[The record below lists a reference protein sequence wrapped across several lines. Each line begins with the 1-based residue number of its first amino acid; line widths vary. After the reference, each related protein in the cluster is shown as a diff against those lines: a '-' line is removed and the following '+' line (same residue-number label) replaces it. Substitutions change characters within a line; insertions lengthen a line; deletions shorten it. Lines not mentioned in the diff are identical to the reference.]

1 MKLNVTPEQFEEL
14 IKRGY
19 NLDVIFLLKLIDD
32 RFDVSPLCDVSMKI
46 GSVYHSLIRKGLI
59 TPDDEKITTLG
70 RDLLDFMNTK
80 SSGRIIKR
88 KPAST
93 DFEEWWK
100 AYPGTDSFEY
110 KGKKFTGTR
119 AIRKGKD
126 ECRLKFDKI
135 ILEGEYTA
143 AQLIAALEYEVLQKK
158 EASVATNSNRMTFM
172 QNSVTYLNQR
182 AFEPYI
188 ELINDGAKVDVA
200 PQKPT
205 GGTDI

>member
-19 NLDVIFLLKLIDD
+19 NLDVIFLLKMIDD
-32 RFDVSPLCDVSMKI
+32 QYDVSPLCEGSMKI
-46 GSVYHSLIRKGLI
+46 ASVYQSLIRKALI
-59 TPDDEKITTLG
+59 TKDDEKLTLVG
-70 RDLLDFMNTK
+70 RDLLEFMDAK
-80 SSGRIIKR
+80 STGRIIKR
-88 KPAST
+88 KPATT

-100 AYPGTDSFEY
+100 TYPGTDSFEY
-110 KGKKFTGTR
+110 KRKKFTGTR

-143 AQLIAALEYEVLQKK
+143 AQLIGALEYELLQKK
-158 EASVATNSNRMTFM
+158 ESSVATNSNRMTFM

-182 AFEPYI
+182 AFEAYI
-188 ELINDGAKVDVA
+188 ELINDGAKIDIA

>member
-1 MKLNVTPEQFEEL
+1 MKLNVTPQQFEEL
-14 IKRGY
+14 IKKGY
-19 NLDVIFLLKLIDD
+19 NLDVIFLLKLIDEQY
-32 RFDVSPLCDVSMKI
+32 DVSPLCEGSMKI
-46 GSVYHSLIRKGLI
+46 ASVYQTLIRKALI
-59 TPDDEKITTLG
+59 TKDDEKITTLG
-70 RDLLDFMNTK
+70 KDLLEFMDAK
-80 SSGRIIKR
+80 STGRLIKR
-88 KPAST
+88 KPATT

-135 ILEGEYTA
+135 LLEGEYTA
-143 AQLIAALEYEVLQKK
+143 VQLIAALNYELLQKK
-158 EASVATNSNRMTFM
+158 ESSVSTNSNRMTFM

-182 AFEPYI
+182 AFEAYI
-188 ELINDGAKVDVA
+188 ELINDGAKVDIA

>member
-19 NLDVIFLLKLIDD
+19 NLDVIFLLKLVDEQY
-32 RFDVSPLCDVSMKI
+32 DVSPLCDGSMKI

-59 TPDDEKITTLG
+59 TADDEKITTLG

-80 SSGRIIKR
+80 SAGRIIRR
-88 KPAST
+88 KPATT

-100 AYPGTDSFEY
+100 AYPGTDEVDY
-110 KGKKFTGTR
+110 KGKKFKGTR
-119 AIRKGKD
+119 SLRLYKD
-126 ECRLKFDKI
+126 DCRLKFDKI

-143 AQLIAALEYEVLQKK
+143 AELIEALKYEVLQKK
-158 EASVATNSNRMTFM
+158 EASIATNSNRLTFM
-172 QNSVTYLNQR
+172 MGSSVYLNQR
-182 AFEPYI
+182 AFNGFVD
-188 ELINDGAKVDVA
+188 LIRDGAKVEIA
-200 PQKPT
+200 PQKPQ

>member
-1 MKLNVTPEQFEEL
+1 MR
-14 IKRGY
+14 IAA
-19 NLDVIFLLKLIDD
+19 
-32 RFDVSPLCDVSMKI
+32 
-46 GSVYHSLIRKGLI
+46 VYQALIRKGLI
-59 TPDDEKITTLG
+59 TENDDKLTTIG
-70 RDLLDFMNTK
+70 KDLLEFLNAK
-80 SSGRIIKR
+80 SGAKIIKR
-88 KPAST
+88 KPATT

-100 AYPGTDSFEY
+100 IYPGTDSFEY

-143 AQLIAALEYEVLQKK
+143 TQLIDALKFEVIQKK
-158 EASVATNSNRMTFM
+158 ESSISTNSNRLTFM

-182 AFEPYI
+182 AFEAYI
-188 ELINDGAKVDVA
+188 ELINDGAKINIA
-200 PQKPT
+200 PQKPQ

>member
-14 IKRGY
+14 IKRSY
-19 NLDVIFLLKLIDD
+19 NLDIVYLLKMIDEQY
-32 RFDVSPLCDVSMKI
+32 DVAPLCKQSMRI
-46 GSVYHSLIRKGLI
+46 SAIYQALIRKGLI
-59 TPDDEKITTLG
+59 TETEDKLTTLG
-70 RDLLDFMNTK
+70 KDLLEFLNAK
-80 SSGRIIKR
+80 NGAKIIKR
-88 KPAST
+88 KPATT

-100 AYPGTDSFEY
+100 IYPGTDSFEH
-110 KGKKFTGTR
+110 KGKKFIGTR

-143 AQLIAALEYEVLQKK
+143 AQLIAALKYEVLQKK
-158 EASVATNSNRMTFM
+158 ESSVQTNSNRMTFM

-182 AFEPYI
+182 AFEAYI
-188 ELINDGAKVDVA
+188 ELINSGEEITESQ
-200 PQKPT
+200 QKPK

>member
-1 MKLNVTPEQFEEL
+1 MKLNITPEKFEEL
-14 IKRGY
+14 IKKSY
-19 NLDVIFLLKLIDD
+19 NLDIIYLLKLIDEQY
-32 RFDVSPLCDVSMKI
+32 DVALLCKDSMRLSAI
-46 GSVYHSLIRKGLI
+46 YQSLIRKGLI
-59 TPDDEKITTLG
+59 TETDEKLTTIG
-70 RDLLDFMNTK
+70 KDLLEFLDAKMTGK
-80 SSGRIIKR
+80 LIKR
-88 KPAST
+88 KPATT

-100 AYPGTDSFEY
+100 NYPGTDSFEY

-143 AQLIAALEYEVLQKK
+143 QQLIAALNYEILQKK
-158 EASVATNSNRMTFM
+158 ESSLQTSSNRMTFM

-182 AFEPYI
+182 AFEAYI
-188 ELINDGAKVDVA
+188 ELINSGEEIKES

>member
-32 RFDVSPLCDVSMKI
+32 QFDVSPLCEGSMKI
-46 GSVYHSLIRKGLI
+46 ASVYQSLIRKALI
-59 TPDDEKITTLG
+59 TKDDEKLTLVG
-70 RDLLDFMNTK
+70 RDLLEFMDAK
-80 SSGRIIKR
+80 STGRIIKR
-88 KPAST
+88 KPATT

-100 AYPGTDSFEY
+100 TYPGTDSFEY
-110 KGKKFTGTR
+110 KRKKFTGTR

-143 AQLIAALEYEVLQKK
+143 AQLIGALEYELLQKK
-158 EASVATNSNRMTFM
+158 ESSVVTNSNRMTFM

-182 AFEPYI
+182 AFEAYI
-188 ELINDGAKVDVA
+188 ELINDGAKIDIA

>member
-19 NLDVIFLLKLIDD
+19 NLDTIFLLKLIDEQY
-32 RFDVSPLCDVSMKI
+32 DVSFLCEGSMKI
-46 GSVYHSLIRKGLI
+46 ASVYQSLVRKALI
-59 TPDDEKITTLG
+59 TDVDEKLTLLG
-70 RDLLDFMNTK
+70 RDLLEFMNAKSDTK
-80 SSGRIIKR
+80 IVRR
-88 KPAST
+88 KPATT

-100 AYPGTDSFEY
+100 TYPGTDSFEY

-119 AIRKGKD
+119 ATRKGKD

-143 AQLIAALEYEVLQKK
+143 AQLIAALNYELLQKK
-158 EASVATNSNRMTFM
+158 ESSVATNSNRMTFM

-182 AFEPYI
+182 AFEAYI

>member
-1 MKLNVTPEQFEEL
+1 MKLNVTPQQFEEL
-14 IKRGY
+14 IKKGY
-19 NLDVIFLLKLIDD
+19 NLDVIFLLKLIDEQ
-32 RFDVSPLCDVSMKI
+32 FDVSPLCEGSMKI
-46 GSVYHSLIRKGLI
+46 GSVYQTLIRKALI
-59 TPDDEKITTLG
+59 TKDDEKITTLG
-70 RDLLDFMNTK
+70 KDLLEFMDAK
-80 SSGRIIKR
+80 STGRLIKR
-88 KPAST
+88 KPATT

-135 ILEGEYTA
+135 LLEGEYTA
-143 AQLIAALEYEVLQKK
+143 VQLIAALNYELLQKK
-158 EASVATNSNRMTFM
+158 ESSISTNSNRMTFM

-182 AFEPYI
+182 AFEAYI
-188 ELINDGAKVDVA
+188 ELINDGAKVDIA